1 MVEAQLEAEQALTA
15 LRDTVLALTDDVA
28 GLARA
33 QVGPEAEK
41 AVHAVATTVR
51 GQSYNVV
58 VCGEFKRGKSSLL
71 NAIVDRKQLFPT
83 GDRLTT
89 ATVMTLRW
97 GPRPRAVAHTVTADG
112 ERADEIPVEG
122 IKEYVS
128 ADEGPR
134 AWRVTQ
140 VDVELPHD
148 RLASGVVLVDTP
160 GLGGVDEIH
169 SAITLAFL
177 PKADAVVLVLSA
189 GQPASVSELEFAK
202 RALAEKPA
210 VIFALAMA
218 DQRAD
223 IDLRV
228 EAARARLSAYVDLP
242 PEKLNIVP
250 VSAFEAWHA
259 REAGDARRLEASGL
273 PALEREIFTTL
284 VTQAAAHRLRAAVR
298 TLTRL
303 TEDAS
308 APVAS
313 ELAALA
319 GPDELARVLAELD
332 QNEARA
338 LEVGAELND
347 QGRLEREFASRV
359 SGIERAFR
367 DQVVEVL
374 RKLRSALADEGEP
387 MTKEAVAALAMKA
400 AEASSTAFTALRE
413 SARALADEW
422 ERRTAQPLRVLDLGS
437 HEELKLPDAPAV
449 VRPRV
454 EFTPAVTGGA
464 QGAAALTAPLA
475 ALGGVVGSFFG
486 GGGAVPGATVGGV
499 IGQVVGFFGGLVDHI
514 RQTNAKARAR
524 VLRGYMDQVI
534 AVLTDYRG
542 DTVVRFE
549 NTQQE
554 ILQHLKFQM
563 RTLNRAQ
570 LSTIGEARLRVREAA
585 QANEA
590 VKAARGAELRAQRDV
605 IAGYAARLHALHREL
620 SAIEENLT
628 GAGR

>member
-15 LRDTVLALTDDVA
+15 LRDTVLALVDDVA
-28 GLARA
+28 GLART
-33 QVGPEAEK
+33 QVGPDAEK
-41 AVHAVATTVR
+41 AVHDVATTVR

-89 ATVMTLRW
+89 STVMTLRW

-112 ERADEIPVEG
+112 ERADEIPVDG
-122 IKEYVS
+122 IKEYVT

-169 SAITLAFL
+169 SAITLRFL

-189 GQPASVSELEFAK
+189 VQPASVSELEFAK

-228 EAARARLSAYVDLP
+228 EAARARLSAYVDVP
-242 PEKLNIVP
+242 PEKLNIVA

-273 PALEREIFTTL
+273 PALEREIWTTL
-284 VTQAAAHRLRAAVR
+284 VTEAAAHRLRAAIR

-338 LEVGAELND
+338 LEVGAELKD
-347 QGRLEREFASRV
+347 QGRLEQEFASRV

-374 RKLRSALADEGEP
+374 RRLRSALADEGEP
-387 MTKEAVAALAMKA
+387 MTIEAVTALAMKA
-400 AEASSTAFTALRE
+400 AEASSTAFTALQE

-422 ERRTAQPLRVLDLGS
+422 ERRTAQPLRVLGLGS

-499 IGQVVGFFGGLVDHI
+499 IGQLVGFFGGLVDHI

-524 VLRGYMDQVI
+524 ALREYMDQVI
-534 AVLTDYRG
+534 AALTDYRG

-549 NTQQE
+549 DTQQE
-554 ILQHLKFQM
+554 ILQHLKLQM

-605 IAGYAARLHALHREL
+605 VAGYAARLHALRREL